1 MRSLYYLLLL
11 HPVHV
16 LINLPICSGIVS
28 LSLLYHK
35 GYAYSFFF
43 LFFLRWTDDL
53 EEIIHYRLFIYIKQ
67 GGKIL
72 NVQYDDFDNY
82 VCPCNHHS

>member
-1 MRSLYYLLLL
+1 MHLSICLFARALSVSPYCTTRAM
-11 HPVHV
+11 
-16 LINLPICSGIVS
+16 PIRF
-28 LSLLYHK
+28 
-35 GYAYSFFF
+35 SFFC
-43 LFFLRWTDDL
+43 FLRWTDDL